1 MGKST
6 PTSFSERLTN
16 LLLIQLLSS
25 QWTKKDR
32 NIEAT
37 RERAA
42 APTVLSFQTP
52 QLPEFGECWVQSHDV
67 RRIDWTDRVAA
78 GIVEVLRLDTE
89 TLRVGLS
96 AAIGLA
102 NLDRVDQGKPFTL
115 NLGDTAHFSVQFRC
129 QYYEDMWFERRIA
142 NVAWLSRFDSEVFRL
157 RPFTYEHRFRAPFA
171 Q

>member
-1 MGKST
+1 M
-6 PTSFSERLTN
+6 
-16 LLLIQLLSS
+16 LLIQLLSS

-42 APTVLSFQTP
+42 APTALSFQTP
-52 QLPEFGECWVQSHDV
+52 QLPEFGECWVQGHDV

-78 GIVEVLRLDTE
+78 GIVETLRLDNE
-89 TLRVGLS
+89 TVRVGLS
-96 AAIGLA
+96 AEKGIA
-102 NLDRVDQGKPFTL
+102 NLDRIDQGKPFTL
-115 NLGDTAHFSVQFRC
+115 SLGETAQFFIQFRG
-129 QYYEDMWFERRIA
+129 QYYDDLWSERQIA

-157 RPFTYEHRFRAPFA
+157 RPFTYEYRFRAPLA

>member
-1 MGKST
+1 M
-6 PTSFSERLTN
+6 
-16 LLLIQLLSS
+16 LLIQLLGS

-42 APTVLSFQTP
+42 APTALSFQTP
-52 QLPEFGECWVQSHDV
+52 QLPEFGECWLQSRDV
-67 RRIDWTDRVAA
+67 RRIDWTDRVVAE
-78 GIVEVLRLDTE
+78 IVEVLRLDTE

-96 AAIGLA
+96 AEIGIV
-102 NLDRVDQGKPFTL
+102 NLDRVDQGKPFSL
-115 NLGDTAHFSVQFRC
+115 SLGDTAQFSIQVRC
-129 QYYEDMWFERRIA
+129 QYYDDMWFERRIA